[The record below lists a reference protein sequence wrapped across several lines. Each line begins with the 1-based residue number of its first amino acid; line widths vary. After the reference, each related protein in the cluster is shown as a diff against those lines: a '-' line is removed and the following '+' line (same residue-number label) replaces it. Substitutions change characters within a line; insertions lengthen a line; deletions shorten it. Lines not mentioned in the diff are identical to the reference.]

1 MNISKKAIF
10 LLLFVTGALLQVR
23 GQSRT
28 VRQTLEEYVARYHP
42 IAVAHMERYGI
53 PASITLAQGILESD
67 CGNSPLS
74 RSSNTRT
81 TPSFWTASPATTP
94 SSATPPP
101 TTAAG
106 HAG

>member
-74 RSSNTRT
+74 RSSKRKKAIWRLSGEKAKALVKPN
-81 TPSFWTASPATTP
+81 
-94 SSATPPP
+94 SSS
-101 TTAAG
+101 
-106 HAG
+106 